1 MSEIVS
7 PLAPKVTPTLQPL
20 AGIRLGAVTAG
31 IRYKTGRTDLM
42 AAVLDEGTTIAGVF
56 TLSKTPG
63 APVVWCRSILPKGKV
78 RAVIVNAGN
87 ANVFT
92 GRAGHKVVED
102 TAAKAAAILGCA
114 ADEIYVSSTG
124 VIGELPPVEKITDA
138 LPGLLGGVAPN
149 GWTAASRA
157 ILTTDTFPKLAER
170 KTEIGGVPVTI
181 QGFCKGSGM
190 IAPDMATMLCYVF
203 TDAALPAPVLQTLLT
218 AATDKSFNAITVD
231 SDTSTSDTILLAATG
246 KAGNEPVALATDG
259 KLAGF
264 RDALDALLLELAQL
278 VIRDGEGAE
287 KFVEI
292 RVRGAETDKA
302 ARRIGLSI
310 GNSPLVKTA
319 LAAGDANWGRIVAA
333 VGKSGEVVDRDTLS
347 IAVGGITIAKDGGAV
362 PGYDEA
368 PVAAHMAGQDI
379 VIEVDIGL
387 GQGQSTIW
395 TCDLTHR
402 YIDIN
407 GSYRS

>member
-1 MSEIVS
+1 MSTIVS
-7 PLAPKVTPTLQPL
+7 PLAPKTMPAFVPL
-20 AGIRLGAVTAG
+20 DGVRLGAVNAG

-42 AAVLDEGTTIAGVF
+42 AAVLDAGTEIAGVF
-56 TLSKTPG
+56 TRSKTPG
-63 APVVWCRSILPKGKV
+63 APIVWCRSILPHGKA
-78 RAVIVNAGN
+78 RAIVVNAGN

-102 TAAKAAAILGCA
+102 TAAAVASILKCKA
-114 ADEIYVSSTG
+114 EEVYVSSTG
-124 VIGELPPVEKITDA
+124 VIGELPPGEKITTA
-138 LPGLLGGVAPN
+138 LPGLLGQVSAD
-149 GWTAASRA
+149 GWEHAARA
-157 ILTTDTFPKLAER
+157 IMTTDTFPKWTSRQA
-170 KTEIGGVPVTI
+170 TIGGKTVTI

-203 TDAALPAPVLQTLLT
+203 TDAALPAAVLQTLLT
-218 AATDKSFNAITVD
+218 NATDKSFNAITVD

-246 KAGNEPVALATDG
+246 KAGNAAVTNATDPA
-259 KLAGF
+259 LRGF
-264 RDALDALLLELAQL
+264 RKALDSLLLDLAHL
-278 VIRDGEGAE
+278 VVRDGEGAE

-292 RVRGAETDKA
+292 RVKGAKTAKA

-333 VGKSGEVVDRDTLS
+333 IGKSGEVVDRDTLS
-347 IAVGGITIAKDGGAV
+347 IAVGGITIAHEGGAV
-362 PGYDEA
+362 PGYDET
-368 PVAAHMAGQDI
+368 PVSAHMAGQNI
-379 VIEVDIGL
+379 VIDVDIGL
-387 GQGQSTIW
+387 GSGKSTIW